1 MKKIGFIGVGVMGR
15 SMVLNLIKEG
25 YEVSIY
31 TRTKSKAL
39 ETIEKGALW
48 CDSIRECVVDAEA
61 IITMVGFPKDV
72 EEVYLGKEGILQ
84 YAKPGSYVIDMT
96 TTSPKLSMRIYDLA
110 LEKKIFALDAPV
122 SGGDVGAKNA
132 TLSIMV
138 GGDKEAFDNC
148 LPIFEAMG
156 SNIIYEGS
164 AGSGQHTKMTNQIAI
179 TGIIASV
186 CEAISYGESAGLDVQ
201 RMLDSISSG
210 AAGSWQM
217 TNMAPRILKGDLG
230 PGFFIKH
237 FIKDMEIAKEEAQ
250 EMDLNL
256 EVLNKVLEMYKKL
269 AQEELGDMGTQGLIR
284 YYRK

>member
-230 PGFFIKH
+230 LGFFIKH